1 MKTYRTAAIIA
12 ALVVIID
19 QVSKWLVVKHV
30 PLYGKINALPFLD
43 ITHIRNPGAAF
54 GIFREM
60 PESLRLPLFIAVL
73 AAAVVVIIY
82 FLSKT
87 GKQDGLLVFS
97 LSLILGGA
105 IGNSIDRFRLRY
117 VTDFID
123 FHWFGNPALHWPP
136 FNLSDSA
143 ITIGVVMILFD
154 TFILKRGR

>member
-1 MKTYRTAAIIA
+1 MKIYRTAAIIA

-19 QVSKWLVVKHV
+19 QVSKWLVIEHV

-54 GIFREM
+54 GIFREL

-87 GKQDGLLVFS
+87 GKKDGLLVFS

-143 ITIGVVMILFD
+143 ITIGVVLILFD

>member
-19 QVSKWLVVKHV
+19 QISKWLVVKHV

-54 GIFREM
+54 GIFRDM

-87 GKQDGLLVFS
+87 GKNDGLLVFS

-143 ITIGVVMILFD
+143 ITIGVVLILFD

>member
-19 QVSKWLVVKHV
+19 QISKWLVVKHV

-87 GKQDGLLVFS
+87 GKNDGLLVFS

-143 ITIGVVMILFD
+143 ITIGVVLILFD

>member
-19 QVSKWLVVKHV
+19 QVSKWLVVKYV

-87 GKQDGLLVFS
+87 GKNDGLLVFS

-105 IGNSIDRFRLRY
+105 IGNSIDRFKLRY

-143 ITIGVVMILFD
+143 ITIGVVLILFD

>member
-1 MKTYRTAAIIA
+1 MQKYRTAVIITV
-12 ALVVIID
+12 LVVVID
-19 QVSKWLVVKHV
+19 QISKWLVVKSV
-30 PLYGKINALPFLD
+30 PLYGKINLLPFLD
-43 ITHIRNPGAAF
+43 VTHIRNPGAAF
-54 GIFREM
+54 GIFREL
-60 PESLRLPLFIAVL
+60 PESLRLPLFILVL
-73 AAAVVVIIY
+73 IAAVVVIIY

-87 GKQDGLLVFS
+87 GNNDRLLVVS

-123 FHWFGNPALHWPP
+123 FHWFGNPSLHWPP

-143 ITIGVVMILFD
+143 ITIGVILILFD

>member
-1 MKTYRTAAIIA
+1 MHKYRTAVIITV
-12 ALVVIID
+12 LVVVID
-19 QVSKWLVVKHV
+19 QISKWLVITSV
-30 PLYGKINALPFLD
+30 PLYGKINLLPFLD
-43 ITHIRNPGAAF
+43 VTHIRNPGAAF
-54 GIFREM
+54 GIFREL
-60 PESLRLPLFIAVL
+60 PESLRLPLFILVL
-73 AAAVVVIIY
+73 IAAVVVIIY

-87 GKQDGLLVFS
+87 GNNDRLLVVS

-123 FHWFGNPALHWPP
+123 FHWFGNPSLHWPP

-143 ITIGVVMILFD
+143 ITIGVILILFD

>member
-1 MKTYRTAAIIA
+1 MNRYATAAIIA

-19 QVSKWLVVKHV
+19 QVSKWLVVEHV
-30 PLYGKINALPFLD
+30 PLYGKISALPFLD

-54 GIFREM
+54 GIFRDM

-87 GKQDGLLVFS
+87 GKQDGLLVFA

-123 FHWFGNPALHWPP
+123 FHWFGNPSLHWPP

-143 ITIGVVMILFD
+143 ITIGVVLILFD

>member
-1 MKTYRTAAIIA
+1 MERYRTAAVIA
-12 ALVVIID
+12 ALVVVTD
-19 QVSKWLVVKHV
+19 QVSKWFVVENV
-30 PLYGKINALPFLD
+30 PLYGKINLLPFLD
-43 ITHIRNPGAAF
+43 VTHIRNPGAAF
-54 GIFREM
+54 GIFKDL

-73 AAAVVVIIY
+73 IAAVAVIVY

-87 GKQDGLLVFS
+87 GNNDRLLVYS

-123 FHWFGNPALHWPP
+123 FHWFGDPALHWPP

-143 ITIGVVMILFD
+143 ITVGVILILFD

>member
-1 MKTYRTAAIIA
+1 MHKYRTAAIIT
-12 ALVVIID
+12 ALVVVID
-19 QVSKWLVVKHV
+19 QISKWLVVTYV
-30 PLYGKINALPFLD
+30 PLYGKINLLPFLD
-43 ITHIRNPGAAF
+43 VTHIRNPGAAF
-54 GIFREM
+54 GIFRDL
-60 PESLRLPLFIAVL
+60 PESLRLPLFILVL
-73 AAAVVVIIY
+73 IAAVAVIVY
-82 FLSKT
+82 FLSRT
-87 GKQDGLLVFS
+87 GNNDRLLVVS

-143 ITIGVVMILFD
+143 ITIGVVLILLD

>member
-1 MKTYRTAAIIA
+1 MHKYRTAVIITV
-12 ALVVIID
+12 LVVVID
-19 QVSKWLVVKHV
+19 QISKWLVVTSV
-30 PLYGKINALPFLD
+30 PLYGKINLLPFLD
-43 ITHIRNPGAAF
+43 VTHIRNPGAAF
-54 GIFREM
+54 GIFREL
-60 PESLRLPLFIAVL
+60 PESLRLPMFVL
-73 AAAVVVIIY
+73 VLIAAVVVIIY

-87 GKQDGLLVFS
+87 GKNDRLLVVS

-123 FHWFGNPALHWPP
+123 FHWFGNPSLHWPP

-143 ITIGVVMILFD
+143 ITIGVILILFD

>member
-19 QVSKWLVVKHV
+19 QVSKWLVVKYV
-30 PLYGKINALPFLD
+30 PLYGRVNLLPFLD
-43 ITHIRNPGAAF
+43 VTHIRNPGAAF

-60 PESLRLPLFIAVL
+60 PETLRLPMFIAVL
-73 AAAVVVIIY
+73 AAAIVVIVY

-87 GKQDGLLVFS
+87 GKKDGLLVVS

-105 IGNSIDRFRLRY
+105 VGNSIDRFRLRY

-123 FHWFGNPALHWPP
+123 FHWFRNPALHWPP

-143 ITIGVVMILFD
+143 ITIGVVIILFD
-154 TFILKRGR
+154 TFILKRGK

>member
-1 MKTYRTAAIIA
+1 MHKYRTAAIITV
-12 ALVVIID
+12 LVVVID
-19 QVSKWLVVKHV
+19 QISKWLVVKNV
-30 PLYGKINALPFLD
+30 PLYGKINLLPFLD
-43 ITHIRNPGAAF
+43 VTHIRNPGAAF
-54 GIFREM
+54 GIFREL
-60 PESLRLPLFIAVL
+60 PESLRLPMFVL
-73 AAAVVVIIY
+73 VLIAAVVVIVY

-87 GKQDGLLVFS
+87 GNNDRLLVVS

-143 ITIGVVMILFD
+143 ITIGVILILFD

>member
-1 MKTYRTAAIIA
+1 MHKYRTAAIITV
-12 ALVVIID
+12 LVVVID
-19 QVSKWLVVKHV
+19 QISKWLVVTSV
-30 PLYGKINALPFLD
+30 PLYGKINLLPFLD
-43 ITHIRNPGAAF
+43 VTHIRNPGAAF
-54 GIFREM
+54 GIFREL
-60 PESLRLPLFIAVL
+60 PESLRLPLFILVL
-73 AAAVVVIIY
+73 IAAVVVIIY

-87 GKQDGLLVFS
+87 GNNDRLLVVS

-123 FHWFGNPALHWPP
+123 FHWFGHPSLHWPP

-143 ITIGVVMILFD
+143 ITIGVILILFD

>member
-1 MKTYRTAAIIA
+1 MKRYRTAVIVT
-12 ALVVIID
+12 ALVIIID
-19 QVSKWLVVKHV
+19 QISKWLVVRYV
-30 PLYGKINALPFLD
+30 PLYGKVSLLPFLD
-43 ITHIRNPGAAF
+43 VAHIRNPGAAF

-60 PESLRLPLFIAVL
+60 PESLRLPLFVAVL
-73 AAAVVVIIY
+73 ITAVAVIIY
-82 FLSKT
+82 FLSKAGT
-87 GKQDGLLVFS
+87 GDRLLVFS

-123 FHWFGNPALHWPP
+123 FHWFGNQALHWPP

-143 ITIGVVMILFD
+143 ITIGVILILLD

>member
-1 MKTYRTAAIIA
+1 MHKYRTAAIITV
-12 ALVVIID
+12 LVVVID
-19 QVSKWLVVKHV
+19 QISKWLVVRDV
-30 PLYGKINALPFLD
+30 PLYGKINLLPFLD
-43 ITHIRNPGAAF
+43 VTHIRNPGAAF
-54 GIFREM
+54 GIFRDL
-60 PESLRLPLFIAVL
+60 PESLRLPMFVL
-73 AAAVVVIIY
+73 VLIAAAVVIVY

-87 GKQDGLLVFS
+87 GNNDRLLVVS
-97 LSLILGGA
+97 LALILGGA

-143 ITIGVVMILFD
+143 ITIGVILILFD